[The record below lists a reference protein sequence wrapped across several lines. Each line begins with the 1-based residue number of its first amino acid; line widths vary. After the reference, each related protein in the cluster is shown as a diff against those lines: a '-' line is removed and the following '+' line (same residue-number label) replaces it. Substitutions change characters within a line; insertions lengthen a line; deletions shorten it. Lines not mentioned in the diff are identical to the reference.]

1 VREWVA
7 QDDENIAVIHCKA
20 GKGRTGVMI
29 CNWLMFSGEWNS
41 PEDSMAY
48 YAAMRT
54 YNMKGVTIPSQIRY
68 IHYFAKSLV
77 RNELPVKR
85 YRRARLKRIVLH
97 TVPQLGGDPL
107 YFEIFERDPTCQAQ
121 PIERRLIYRYVG
133 DEASAAEVKARQKAQ
148 KQRLKDEPDAYGAA
162 AAHLRENGVERLQFT
177 LDAGGLVDWSTGSAA
192 APAALASSS
201 GDGSKGMKEKPA
213 IDETDVVETD
223 ATSVGLCY
231 NAVPAQLATAD
242 ADGLQF
248 AGDVVVQ
255 FYEGKPGKSEKVFF
269 FWINSHHVDE
279 RTFIEKKLVDKA
291 HKDKKHAIFCANF
304 HVELQFSS
312 LEPLELLSSSSGSVG
327 SGTAAAAAA
336 AAAPS
341 LERASSASVQRSKS
355 PAADML
361 LSRRGYERESR
372 PGTLEET
379 ETVLNAGGLP
389 LSIDEFYKLNRDA
402 IVDASPCALAAYL
415 CECATEALERFAE
428 SDVVGGAALA
438 AAASSS
444 LPSSLSL
451 SSGGVPPPTSSSS
464 SSSSSSRLRMVG
476 LSGLKQMTDAGA
488 LGRLVET
495 ARVLQHVKTVPAL
508 RHAERLS
515 FWLNVYNALSVHAN
529 AVYQPSTLRER
540 LHAQLYFKYQ
550 IGAEKY
556 SMAEIQLFMLRNT
569 LPTSPQLE
577 RLLRERIEWR
587 NKKGPLP
594 GALLTAEPAVT
605 FCLNNGVPSAPEI
618 VPFYPDN
625 IEDQLKRAARRYF
638 ARLFRV
644 DRREKCALLPR
655 MLSWVRDDFGRDRAE
670 RLAMLGDFMDVDQ
683 RRALFECGKRANGIM
698 YVYNDQT
705 LGFACQPLKTS
716 DLRRSSAV
724 PASVVDASRADRS
737 ASTDRSVS
745 GRPKKSSLTS
755 SQVKTAKAPKAKFS
769 ATDDYAVP
777 HQKPRS
783 AKEDS
788 SDSDADPHS
797 DDEGD
802 AAKKQSTKR
811 K

>member
-1 VREWVA
+1 
-7 QDDENIAVIHCKA
+7 
-20 GKGRTGVMI
+20 
-29 CNWLMFSGEWNS
+29 
-41 PEDSMAY
+41 
-48 YAAMRT
+48 
-54 YNMKGVTIPSQIRY
+54 
-68 IHYFAKSLV
+68 
-77 RNELPVKR
+77 
-85 YRRARLKRIVLH
+85 
-97 TVPQLGGDPL
+97 
-107 YFEIFERDPTCQAQ
+107 
-121 PIERRLIYRYVG
+121 
-133 DEASAAEVKARQKAQ
+133 
-148 KQRLKDEPDAYGAA
+148 
-162 AAHLRENGVERLQFT
+162 
-177 LDAGGLVDWSTGSAA
+177 
-192 APAALASSS
+192 
-201 GDGSKGMKEKPA
+201 
-213 IDETDVVETD
+213 
-223 ATSVGLCY
+223 
-231 NAVPAQLATAD
+231 
-242 ADGLQF
+242 
-248 AGDVVVQ
+248 
-255 FYEGKPGKSEKVFF
+255 
-269 FWINSHHVDE
+269 
-279 RTFIEKKLVDKA
+279 
-291 HKDKKHAIFCANF
+291 
-304 HVELQFSS
+304 
-312 LEPLELLSSSSGSVG
+312 
-327 SGTAAAAAA
+327 
-336 AAAPS
+336 
-341 LERASSASVQRSKS
+341 
-355 PAADML
+355 
-361 LSRRGYERESR
+361 
-372 PGTLEET
+372 
-379 ETVLNAGGLP
+379 
-389 LSIDEFYKLNRDA
+389 
-402 IVDASPCALAAYL
+402 
-415 CECATEALERFAE
+415 
-428 SDVVGGAALA
+428 
-438 AAASSS
+438 
-444 LPSSLSL
+444 
-451 SSGGVPPPTSSSS
+451 
-464 SSSSSSRLRMVG
+464 MVG

-724 PASVVDASRADRS
+724 PASVVDAARADRS
-737 ASTDRSVS
+737 ASSTDRSVS
-745 GRPKKSSLTS
+745 GRPKKSSLTA
-755 SQVKTAKAPKAKFS
+755 SQVKTGKAPGSKSKFS

-802 AAKKQSTKR
+802 SAKKQSTKR